1 MIFKSLG
8 LIASGAVL
16 TAAIPSIA
24 STTTEAT
31 TLTPGQIEFIKQ
43 FDYAT
48 GKDFSSFAKNPS
60 AVPIIKSATVAC
72 GNVNVQKQFVISA
85 GGNQSQA
92 EYASKQFET
101 LFCSNKV

>member
-16 TAAIPSIA
+16 TATIPSIA
-24 STTTEAT
+24 STSTEAT

-48 GKDFSSFAKNPS
+48 GKNFSSFATNPG

-72 GNVNVQKQFVISA
+72 GNVDVQKQFVISA
-85 GGNQSQA
+85 GGNPSQA
-92 EYASKQFET
+92 AYASKKFET
-101 LFCSNKV
+101 LFCQNKV